1 MLRFTL
7 YRLYAGVNARKRY
20 VLQKYRFPITD
31 SPLSLCRP
39 FLLSFFKLFLS
50 LFHEQQGIQKQY
62 SIHGRGCAF
71 PLFRL
76 CPSCFIGIPLFRSC
90 FLSRY
95 VILFRSP
102 LTIIPACSSS
112 ISTSVVST
120 TSVLSLLLPS
130 SGFFFFVRVYDAC
143 VPQDHVLR
151 SIVQTNRE
159 PTGWP
164 FNPLEP
170 RSPFSLFACRFPRSS
185 SRYNAHRASCLSF
198 SFSSGTIRRCCLHRT
213 CPVAVFVVH
222 TSVNKPLIGL
232 TPI

>member
-39 FLLSFFKLFLS
+39 FLLSFFKLCLS

-130 SGFFFFVRVYDAC
+130 SGFFFFLCECTMHVY
-143 VPQDHVLR
+143 
-151 SIVQTNRE
+151 
-159 PTGWP
+159 
-164 FNPLEP
+164 
-170 RSPFSLFACRFPRSS
+170 
-185 SRYNAHRASCLSF
+185 
-198 SFSSGTIRRCCLHRT
+198 HRT
-213 CPVAVFVVH
+213 MC
-222 TSVNKPLIGL
+222 
-232 TPI
+232 

>member
-1 MLRFTL
+1 M
-7 YRLYAGVNARKRY
+7 
-20 VLQKYRFPITD
+20 
-31 SPLSLCRP
+31 LSLSFAFVP
-39 FLLSFFKLFLS
+39 LVSSVFLSFVLASSLDMSFFFAHPWPSSLPVLLLSLPRSFLPRRFSRFF
-50 LFHEQQGIQKQY
+50 Y
-62 SIHGRGCAF
+62 
-71 PLFRL
+71 
-76 CPSCFIGIPLFRSC
+76 
-90 FLSRY
+90 
-95 VILFRSP
+95 
-102 LTIIPACSSS
+102 
-112 ISTSVVST
+112 
-120 TSVLSLLLPS
+120 LLLD
-130 SGFFFFVRVYDAC
+130 FFFVRVYDAC